1 MKISTE
7 QLKAIINEEIASVK
21 KGGAAADA
29 TVKVTLGEL
38 KSMLKEAMSAG
49 RDEYLVYLKGVEEPI
64 RVKLSHDQ
72 IADIASDDPTEVPGA
87 VELVLKKAY
96 PDMEDFE
103 LA

>member
-1 MKISTE
+1 MKISPE
-7 QLKAIINEEIASVK
+7 QLKTIINEEIASVK
-21 KGGAAADA
+21 KESAANDA

-38 KSMLKEAMSAG
+38 KSMLKEAMG
-49 RDEYLVYLKGVEEPI
+49 MRHEYLVYLKGVEEPI
-64 RVKLSHDQ
+64 RVKLSDDQ

>member
-1 MKISTE
+1 MKISPE
-7 QLKAIINEEIASVK
+7 QLKTIINEEIASVK
-21 KGGAAADA
+21 KESATNDT

-38 KSMLKEAMSAG
+38 KSMLKEAMSM
-49 RDEYLVYLKGVEEPI
+49 RHEYLVYLKGVEEPI
-64 RVKLSHDQ
+64 RVKLSDDQ

>member
-1 MKISTE
+1 MKISPE
-7 QLKAIINEEIASVK
+7 QLKTIINEEIASVK
-21 KGGAAADA
+21 KESATNDT

-38 KSMLKEAMSAG
+38 KSMLKEAMSM
-49 RDEYLVYLKGVEEPI
+49 RHEYWVYLKGVEEPI
-64 RVKLSHDQ
+64 RVKLSDDQ

-87 VELVLKKAY
+87 IELVLKKAY